1 MEISEVRVKLVSNS
15 KERLR
20 AFCSITIENEFVIRD
35 LKIIDGLN
43 GTFVA
48 MPSRKLADRC
58 PKCGYKNHLRAH
70 FCNECGQE
78 LGEQRGKR
86 ATKRGKL
93 HADIA
98 HPINADCRERVQN
111 IVIGAFEEELEKSK
125 QPDYRPP
132 EFDFGEDSH
141 EDEMETG
148 HAAPEKSTSP
158 QERAPEPQRE
168 AEPAPAPADEPE
180 EDVGGYAQMIAEL
193 KNDAKE
199 RRQKRDASHRSFG
212 PPLEKATA
220 PTEGPRE
227 SESRA
232 PGHSGSTGDS
242 EGFGPP
248 PEEAAPPAEEPR
260 ESESLAPAATRSSD
274 DSVGFGPPP
283 EEVTP
288 PAEEPRESESLAAS
302 GNSGESA
309 GSSTQTE
316 HKPSDDGFGAGLL

>member
-70 FCNECGQE
+70 FCNECGKE

-98 HPINADCRERVQN
+98 HPINADCRERIQG

-125 QPDYRPP
+125 QPGHRPP
-132 EFDFGEDSH
+132 EFDFGEDAH
-141 EDEMETG
+141 EEEMRTE
-148 HAAPEKSTSP
+148 HAAADESTERR
-158 QERAPEPQRE
+158 ERAPEAQRKTDR
-168 AEPAPAPADEPE
+168 APADEPE
-180 EDVGGYAQMIAEL
+180 EDVGGYDDLIAKL
-193 KNDAKE
+193 KNYAKE
-199 RRQKRDASHRSFG
+199 RRQKRDASHR
-212 PPLEKATA
+212 T
-220 PTEGPRE
+220 
-227 SESRA
+227 
-232 PGHSGSTGDS
+232 
-242 EGFGPP
+242 FGPP
-248 PEEAAPPAEEPR
+248 PEQRAPP
-260 ESESLAPAATRSSD
+260 T
-274 DSVGFGPPP
+274 
-283 EEVTP
+283 
-288 PAEEPRESESLAAS
+288 
-302 GNSGESA
+302 
-309 GSSTQTE
+309 
-316 HKPSDDGFGAGLL
+316 

>member
-58 PKCGYKNHLRAH
+58 PKCGYKNHLRAY
-70 FCNECGQE
+70 FCNECGKE

-86 ATKRGKL
+86 TTKRGKL

-98 HPINADCRERVQN
+98 HPINAGCRERIQG

-132 EFDFGEDSH
+132 EFDFGEDAH
-141 EDEMETG
+141 DDEAETKQ
-148 HAAPEKSTSP
+148 AMREEPTRR
-158 QERAPEPQRE
+158 QERAPEPQGEPQRE
-168 AEPAPAPADEPE
+168 PDRAPADEPQ
-180 EDVGGYAQMIAEL
+180 EDGSGYDQMIAEL

-199 RRQKRDASHRSFG
+199 RRQKRDDSHRSF
-212 PPLEKATA
+212 
-220 PTEGPRE
+220 
-227 SESRA
+227 S
-232 PGHSGSTGDS
+232 
-242 EGFGPP
+242 PP
-248 PEEAAPPAEEPR
+248 PEEVAAPAEEPR
-260 ESESLAPAATRSSD
+260 KTEPLAPAASGSSGE
-274 DSVGFGPPP
+274 SVGFGPPP
-283 EEVTP
+283 EEVAA
-288 PAEEPRESESLAAS
+288 PAEEPRKSEPLAPAAS
-302 GNSGESA
+302 GSSDESVGSG
-309 GSSTQTE
+309 TQTE
-316 HKPSDDGFGAGLL
+316 RKPSDDGFGAGLL

>member
-70 FCNECGQE
+70 FCNECGKE

-98 HPINADCRERVQN
+98 HPINAGCRERIQN
-111 IVIGAFEEELEKSK
+111 IVIGAFEEEVEKSK

-141 EDEMETG
+141 DDEVETK
-148 HAAPEKSTSP
+148 HAAPEESIKR

-168 AEPAPAPADEPE
+168 PQREPDRAPANEPE
-180 EDVGGYAQMIAEL
+180 EDGGGYDQMIAEL
-193 KNDAKE
+193 KKDAKE
-199 RRQKRDASHRSFG
+199 RRQKRDPDHR
-212 PPLEKATA
+212 
-220 PTEGPRE
+220 
-227 SESRA
+227 
-232 PGHSGSTGDS
+232 
-242 EGFGPP
+242 GFGPA
-248 PEEAAPPAEEPR
+248 PEEVTAPADEPR
-260 ESESLAPAATRSSD
+260 ESESLAPTASGGPG
-274 DSVGFGPPP
+274 DSVGSGPPP
-283 EEVTP
+283 EEATP
-288 PAEEPRESESLAAS
+288 PAEEPRESEPLAPASS
-302 GNSGESA
+302 GNSGDSV
-309 GSSTQTE
+309 GSGTQTE
-316 HKPSDDGFGAGLL
+316 SKPSDDGFGAGLL

>member
-20 AFCSITIENEFVIRD
+20 AFCSITIESEFVIRD

-70 FCNECGQE
+70 FCNECGKE

-98 HPINADCRERVQN
+98 HPINAGCRERIQN
-111 IVIGAFEEELEKSK
+111 IVIGAFEEELEKSR
-125 QPDYRPP
+125 QPGYRPP
-132 EFDFGEDSH
+132 EFDFGDDSH
-141 EDEMETG
+141 DDEMQTE
-148 HAAPEKSTSP
+148 HAVREEPTRR
-158 QERAPEPQRE
+158 QEPAPEPQRE
-168 AEPAPAPADEPE
+168 ADRAPANERE
-180 EDVGGYAQMIAEL
+180 EDGGGYDQMIAEL

-199 RRQKRDASHRSFG
+199 RRQKRDASHRSFD
-212 PPLEKATA
+212 PAPEEVTA
-220 PTEGPRE
+220 PAEEPCK
-227 SESRA
+227 SESLA
-232 PGHSGSTGDS
+232 PATSGSPDDS
-242 EGFGPP
+242 VGFGPP
-248 PEEAAPPAEEPR
+248 PGEVTPPAKEPC
-260 ESESLAPAATRSSD
+260 ESESLAPAASGSPD

-288 PAEEPRESESLAAS
+288 PAKEPRESEPLAPAAS
-302 GNSGESA
+302 GGTGGSG
-309 GSSTQTE
+309 TQTKS
-316 HKPSDDGFGAGLL
+316 KPSDEGFGAGLL

>member
-20 AFCSITIENEFVIRD
+20 AFCSVTIENEFVIRD

-70 FCNECGQE
+70 FCNECGKE

-86 ATKRGKL
+86 ASKRGKL

-98 HPINADCRERVQN
+98 HPINAGCRERIQS

-132 EFDFGEDSH
+132 EFDFGEDAH
-141 EDEMETG
+141 DDEVQTE
-148 HAAPEKSTSP
+148 HAVREEPTRR
-158 QERAPEPQRE
+158 QERAPEPQRQPQR
-168 AEPAPAPADEPE
+168 EPDRAPADKPE
-180 EDVGGYAQMIAEL
+180 EDGGGYDDLIAQL

-199 RRQKRDASHRSFG
+199 RRQKRDAGHRNFG
-212 PPLEKATA
+212 PPSEEVTA
-220 PTEGPRE
+220 
-227 SESRA
+227 
-232 PGHSGSTGDS
+232 
-242 EGFGPP
+242 
-248 PEEAAPPAEEPR
+248 PAEEPR
-260 ESESLAPAATRSSD
+260 ESESLAPAASGSSG

-283 EEVTP
+283 EEVAAP
-288 PAEEPRESESLAAS
+288 VDKPRESESLAPATS
-302 GNSGESA
+302 GSPGDSA
-309 GSSTQTE
+309 GSGTQTE
-316 HKPSDDGFGAGLL
+316 RKPSDDGFGAGLL

>member
-70 FCNECGQE
+70 FCNECGKE

-86 ATKRGKL
+86 VTKRGKL

-98 HPINADCRERVQN
+98 HPINADCRERIQN

-132 EFDFGEDSH
+132 EFDFGEDAQ
-141 EDEMETG
+141 EEEMQTE
-148 HAAPEKSTSP
+148 HAAPDESTERR
-158 QERAPEPQRE
+158 ERAPQAQRKTDR
-168 AEPAPAPADEPE
+168 APADEPE
-180 EDVGGYAQMIAEL
+180 EDVGGYDDMIAQL

-199 RRQKRDASHRSFG
+199 RRQKRDASHR
-212 PPLEKATA
+212 T
-220 PTEGPRE
+220 
-227 SESRA
+227 
-232 PGHSGSTGDS
+232 
-242 EGFGPP
+242 FGPP
-248 PEEAAPPAEEPR
+248 PEEVSAPPEEPR
-260 ESESLAPAATRSSD
+260 ESESLAPAASGSLD

-283 EEVTP
+283 EKVTP
-288 PAEEPRESESLAAS
+288 PAEEPRESESFAPAAS
-302 GNSGESA
+302 GGSGGT
-309 GSSTQTE
+309 GSSGGSGTQADSGA
-316 HKPSDDGFGAGLL
+316 SDDSFGAGLR

>member
-70 FCNECGQE
+70 FCNECGKE

-98 HPINADCRERVQN
+98 HPINAGCRERIQG

-132 EFDFGEDSH
+132 EFDFGEDAH
-141 EDEMETG
+141 EDEMQTE
-148 HAAPEKSTSP
+148 HAAPEESTKSQKQVPESQRETD
-158 QERAPEPQRE
+158 RAPTDKP
-168 AEPAPAPADEPE
+168 AEGG
-180 EDVGGYAQMIAEL
+180 GGYDQMIAEL

-199 RRQKRDASHRSFG
+199 RRQKRDSDHR
-212 PPLEKATA
+212 
-220 PTEGPRE
+220 
-227 SESRA
+227 
-232 PGHSGSTGDS
+232 
-242 EGFGPP
+242 GFGPP
-248 PEEAAPPAEEPR
+248 AEEVTAPAEEPR
-260 ESESLAPAATRSSD
+260 ESEALAPATSGSPD
-274 DSVGFGPPP
+274 DSAGFSPPP
-283 EEVTP
+283 EEVTA
-288 PAEEPRESESLAAS
+288 PAEEPRENESLAPATPGRPGDSVGS
-302 GNSGESA
+302 G
-309 GSSTQTE
+309 TQTE
-316 HKPSDDGFGAGLL
+316 RKPSDDSFGAGLL

>member
-20 AFCSITIENEFVIRD
+20 AFCSITIESEFVIRD

-70 FCNECGQE
+70 FCNECGKE

-98 HPINADCRERVQN
+98 HPINAGCRERIQN

-132 EFDFGEDSH
+132 EFDFGDDAH
-141 EDEMETG
+141 DDEVQTE
-148 HAAPEKSTSP
+148 HAVREEPTRR
-158 QERAPEPQRE
+158 QEQAPEPQRE
-168 AEPAPAPADEPE
+168 ADRAPADEPRAPADEPE
-180 EDVGGYAQMIAEL
+180 EDVGGYDQMIAEL

-199 RRQKRDASHRSFG
+199 RRQKRDASHRSFD
-212 PPLEKATA
+212 PA
-220 PTEGPRE
+220 
-227 SESRA
+227 
-232 PGHSGSTGDS
+232 
-242 EGFGPP
+242 
-248 PEEAAPPAEEPR
+248 PEEVTAPAEEPR
-260 ESESLAPAATRSSD
+260 KSESLAPATSGSPD

-288 PAEEPRESESLAAS
+288 PAKEPRESEPLAPAAS
-302 GNSGESA
+302 GGTGGSG
-309 GSSTQTE
+309 TQTKS
-316 HKPSDDGFGAGLL
+316 KPSDDGFGAGLL

>member
-70 FCNECGQE
+70 FCNECGKE

-98 HPINADCRERVQN
+98 HPINAGCRERIQG

-132 EFDFGEDSH
+132 EFDFGDDAH
-141 EDEMETG
+141 DDEVETK
-148 HAAPEKSTSP
+148 HAVREEPTTR
-158 QERAPEPQRE
+158 QERAPEPPRKE
-168 AEPAPAPADEPE
+168 EPAPADEPE
-180 EDVGGYAQMIAEL
+180 EDIGGYDQMIAEL

-199 RRQKRDASHRSFG
+199 RRQKRDFGGSDFGQRS
-212 PPLEKATA
+212 EEVTA
-220 PTEGPRE
+220 PT
-227 SESRA
+227 
-232 PGHSGSTGDS
+232 
-242 EGFGPP
+242 
-248 PEEAAPPAEEPR
+248 EEPR
-260 ESESLAPAATRSSD
+260 ESESLAPAADGSPE
-274 DSVGFGPPP
+274 DSAGFGPPP
-283 EEVTP
+283 EEETP
-288 PAEEPRESESLAAS
+288 PAEEPHESEPLAPAAS
-302 GNSGESA
+302 GSSDDSA
-309 GSSTQTE
+309 GFGPPPEEETPPANEVRESKSLAPAASGSSGDSADSGTQSE
-316 HKPSDDGFGAGLL
+316 RKPSNDGFGAGLL

>member
-20 AFCSITIENEFVIRD
+20 AFCSITIESEFVIRD

-70 FCNECGQE
+70 FCNECGKE

-98 HPINADCRERVQN
+98 HPINAGCRERIQN

-132 EFDFGEDSH
+132 EFDFGDDAH
-141 EDEMETG
+141 DDEVQTE
-148 HAAPEKSTSP
+148 HAVREEPTRR
-158 QERAPEPQRE
+158 QEPAPEPQHE
-168 AEPAPAPADEPE
+168 ADRAPADEPRAPADEPE
-180 EDVGGYAQMIAEL
+180 EDVGGYDQMIAEL

-199 RRQKRDASHRSFG
+199 RRQKRDASHRSFD
-212 PPLEKATA
+212 PA
-220 PTEGPRE
+220 
-227 SESRA
+227 
-232 PGHSGSTGDS
+232 
-242 EGFGPP
+242 
-248 PEEAAPPAEEPR
+248 PEEVTAPAEEPR
-260 ESESLAPAATRSSD
+260 KSESLAPATSGSPD

-288 PAEEPRESESLAAS
+288 PAKEPRESEPLAPAAS
-302 GNSGESA
+302 GGTGGSG
-309 GSSTQTE
+309 TQTKS
-316 HKPSDDGFGAGLL
+316 KPSDDGFGAGLL